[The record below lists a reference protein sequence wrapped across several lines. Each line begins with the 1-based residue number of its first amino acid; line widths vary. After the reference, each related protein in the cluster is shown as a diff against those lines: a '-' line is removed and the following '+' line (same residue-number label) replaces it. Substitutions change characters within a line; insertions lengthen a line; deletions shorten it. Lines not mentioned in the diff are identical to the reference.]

1 MLKLNDQLSV
11 KRTFCYLYCCSGV
24 NVKIRHGRAG
34 KPSNLLRRLCISAIP
49 VMHCNG
55 CPQLL
60 RGQGSSVEL
69 KLDGMQTLLLRPM
82 DKKPW
87 HEAQGVEQ
95 SQSPR
100 TLLMHQGLKARH
112 LRCRALTAPVILTS
126 IFFHAACMHMHSKY
140 GRYRPE
146 GPTACLCKL
155 FSVVADMKH
164 LIYKLTGRTHPV

>member
-11 KRTFCYLYCCSGV
+11 KRTVCYLHCCSGV
-24 NVKIRHGRAG
+24 NVKIRQGRSE
-34 KPSNLLRRLCISAIP
+34 KPSNLLRRLCISALP

-60 RGQGSSVEL
+60 RGQGSRVEL
-69 KLDGMQTLLLRPM
+69 RLDGMQTLLLRPM

-112 LRCRALTAPVILTS
+112 LRCRALTAPVILTG
-126 IFFHAACMHMHSKY
+126 ILLPVCICIRNT

-155 FSVVADMKH
+155 FSVVADMTH
-164 LIYKLTGRTHPV
+164 LIYKSTGRTHLV